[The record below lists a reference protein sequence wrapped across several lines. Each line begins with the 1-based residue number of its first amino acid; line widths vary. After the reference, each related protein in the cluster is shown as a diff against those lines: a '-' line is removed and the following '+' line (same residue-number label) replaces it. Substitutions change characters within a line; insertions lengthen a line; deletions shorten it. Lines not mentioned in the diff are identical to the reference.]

1 MSDPMTEQTEAEGL
15 SRAQAV
21 LPERVKVWEDAFK
34 VLHVSLD
41 GQDFPKVRAVRA
53 FPITGRADYVSF
65 LNEEH
70 KEVVLLAHPHKLDK
84 ESLHA
89 LEQALAKMYYVAKIT
104 RIDSVT
110 EIMGVTNWETQTDH
124 GYATFEVVDRE
135 YIRKLPGGRY
145 IIADA
150 DGNRFE
156 IEDISRL
163 DPRSQSIAQ
172 SEL

>member
-1 MSDPMTEQTEAEGL
+1 MAEQTEAEQL

-21 LPERVKVWEDAFK
+21 LPEWVKVWEDEFK

-41 GQDFPKVRAVRA
+41 GKDFSKVRAVLA
-53 FPITGRADYVSF
+53 FPVTGRADYVSF
-65 LNEEH
+65 LDETH
-70 KEVVLLAHPHKLDK
+70 KEVVLLAHPKKLDK
-84 ESLHA
+84 ESRRT
-89 LEQALAKMYYVAKIT
+89 LEQALTNMYYVPKIT

-110 EIMGVTNWETQTDH
+110 EIMGVTNWQCQTDC
-124 GYATFEVVDRE
+124 GYAAFEVVDRE
-135 YIRKLPGGRY
+135 YIRKLPGGRF

-156 IEDISRL
+156 IEALGRL
-163 DPRSQSIAQ
+163 DSRSQSIAQ

>member
-1 MSDPMTEQTEAEGL
+1 MTEQTEAERL

-21 LPERVKVWEDAFK
+21 LPERVRVWEDGFR

-41 GQDFPKVRAVRA
+41 GQDFSKVRAVRA
-53 FPITGRADYVSF
+53 FPVTGRADYVSF
-65 LNEEH
+65 LDEAN

-84 ESLHA
+84 ESRAA
-89 LEQALAKMYYVAKIT
+89 LEQALMKMYYVAKIT

-110 EIMGVTNWETQTDH
+110 EIMGVTNWEAQTDR

-156 IEDISRL
+156 IEDITRL
-163 DPRSQSIAQ
+163 DSRSQSIAQ